1 MIQIKQLIFKY
12 IRRDIDGNEAG
23 SETVLDGINLQI
35 NEGEF
40 VAILGRNGSGKSTFA
55 KQLNAIL
62 RPSDGRVLVD
72 GLDSNDDDNK
82 YKIRRKAGM
91 VFQNPDNQMVASVVC
106 EDVAFGPEN
115 LGLEPDEIKDKVDN
129 ALKSVR
135 MWNQSDVATGRLSGG
150 QKQRV
155 AIAGVLAMKP
165 DYIIL
170 DEPTAM
176 LDPEG
181 RKEVIDTVLRLNK
194 EKNMTVVLITHNIEE
209 AINADRVVVLEN
221 GRVCA
226 DDTPDRIFMDK
237 ELIYKN
243 GITVPFE
250 YRVWREISG
259 GRKATVKNI
268 EQLADKIAE
277 LAGDRADITGDRME
291 HAGCRTE
298 LDGHR
303 VQAVAEHDSDDKCTG
318 TPNISVDDESMLV
331 LKDVSYVYNPNT
343 AYEKTAVR
351 DISVAFKRG
360 EFVGIA
366 GHTGSGKSTLI
377 QLFNGLLSP
386 TNGCVMYEGKDIYSK
401 ETSKKYVRSKI
412 GMVFQY
418 PEHQMVK
425 DTVYEDVT
433 FGPGNLNLDKAECEK
448 RAKTSLS
455 MVGIPEEMWD
465 KSPLQLSGGQ
475 KRRVAIAGV
484 LAMKPD
490 FIILD
495 EPAAGLDAEGKCEI
509 FDWLRK
515 TCEDDNIGIILVSH
529 SMEDIAEYADRM
541 IVLNDGRLIYDDTPA
556 TVFSHSEELRKM
568 GLDVPCAV
576 KLMNELSLR
585 GFQSCPDIVKEK
597 DAIDRIRTWTG
608 LGGDEND

>member
-40 VAILGRNGSGKSTFA
+40 VAILGKNGSGKSTFA

-72 GLDSNDDDNK
+72 GLDSIDDENK

-115 LGLEPDEIKDKVDN
+115 LGLEPDEINNRVDG

-155 AIAGVLAMKP
+155 AIAGVLAMEP

-181 RKEVIDTVLRLNK
+181 RKEVIDTVVRLNK

-209 AINADRVVVLEN
+209 AINADRVIVIEN

-226 DDTPDRIFMDK
+226 DDKPDKIFMDK
-237 ELIYKN
+237 ELIDKN

-259 GRKATVKNI
+259 ERKAAAKNI

-277 LAGDRADITGDRME
+277 LAGDGVE
-291 HAGCRTE
+291 PY
-298 LDGHR
+298 
-303 VQAVAEHDSDDKCTG
+303 SDDKRTDFRDV
-318 TPNISVDDESMLV
+318 SVNTEPLLV
-331 LKDVSYVYNPNT
+331 LNDVSYIYNPNT
-343 AYEKTAVR
+343 VYEKIAIK
-351 DISVAFKRG
+351 DISVSFKRG

-366 GHTGSGKSTLI
+366 GHTGSGKSTFI

-386 TNGCVMYEGKDIYSK
+386 TNGCVMYEGRDINSK
-401 ETSKKYVRSKI
+401 EISKKYVRSKI

-425 DTVYEDVT
+425 DTVYEDVI
-433 FGPGNLNLDKAECEK
+433 FGPRNLNLDKEQCEK
-448 RAKTSLS
+448 RAKASLS

-495 EPAAGLDAEGKCEI
+495 EPAAGLDAEGKREI

-515 TCEDDNIGIILVSH
+515 TCVDDNIGIILVSH
-529 SMEDIAEYADRM
+529 SMEDIAEYTDRM
-541 IVLNDGRLIYDDTPA
+541 IVLNDGGLIYDDIPA

-576 KLMNELSLR
+576 RLMNELSLR
-585 GFQSCPDIVKEK
+585 GFPGCPDIVKEK
-597 DAIDRIRTWTG
+597 DAIDKIRMWTG
-608 LGGDEND
+608 LGGNEND

>member
-40 VAILGRNGSGKSTFA
+40 VAILGKNGSGKSTFA

-72 GLDSNDDDNK
+72 GLDSIDDANK

-115 LGLEPDEIKDKVDN
+115 LGLEPDEINNRVDG

-155 AIAGVLAMKP
+155 AIAGVLAMEP

-181 RKEVIDTVLRLNK
+181 RKEVIDTVVRLNK

-209 AINADRVVVLEN
+209 AINADRVIVIEN

-226 DDTPDRIFMDK
+226 DDTPDKIFMDK
-237 ELIYKN
+237 ELIDKN

-259 GRKATVKNI
+259 ERKAAVKNI

-277 LAGDRADITGDRME
+277 LAGDGVE
-291 HAGCRTE
+291 PY
-298 LDGHR
+298 
-303 VQAVAEHDSDDKCTG
+303 SDDKHTDFRD
-318 TPNISVDDESMLV
+318 ISVNAEPLLV
-331 LKDVSYVYNPNT
+331 LNDVSYIYNPNT
-343 AYEKTAVR
+343 VYEKIAIK
-351 DISVAFKRG
+351 DISVSFKRG

-386 TNGCVMYEGKDIYSK
+386 TNGCVMYEGRDINSK
-401 ETSKKYVRSKI
+401 EISKKYVRSKI

-425 DTVYEDVT
+425 DTVYEDVI
-433 FGPGNLNLDKAECEK
+433 FGPRNLNLDKEQCEK

-495 EPAAGLDAEGKCEI
+495 EPAAGLDAEGKREI

-515 TCEDDNIGIILVSH
+515 TCVDDNIGIILVSH
-529 SMEDIAEYADRM
+529 SMEDIAEYTDRM
-541 IVLNDGRLIYDDTPA
+541 IVLNDGGLIYDDIPA

-585 GFQSCPDIVKEK
+585 GFPECPDIVKEK
-597 DAIDRIRTWTG
+597 DAIDKIRMWTG
-608 LGGDEND
+608 LGGNEND

>member
-40 VAILGRNGSGKSTFA
+40 VAILGKNGSGKSTFA

-72 GLDSNDDDNK
+72 GLDSIDDANK

-115 LGLEPDEIKDKVDN
+115 LGLEPDEINNRVDG

-155 AIAGVLAMKP
+155 AIAGVLAMEP

-181 RKEVIDTVLRLNK
+181 RKEVIDTVVRLNK

-209 AINADRVVVLEN
+209 AINADRVIVIEN

-226 DDTPDRIFMDK
+226 DDKPDKIFMDK
-237 ELIYKN
+237 ELIDKN

-259 GRKATVKNI
+259 ERKAAVKNI
-268 EQLADKIAE
+268 EQLADKIVE
-277 LAGDRADITGDRME
+277 LAGDGVE
-291 HAGCRTE
+291 PY
-298 LDGHR
+298 
-303 VQAVAEHDSDDKCTG
+303 SDDKHTDFRD
-318 TPNISVDDESMLV
+318 ISVNAEPLLV
-331 LKDVSYVYNPNT
+331 LNDVSYIYNPNT
-343 AYEKTAVR
+343 VYEKIAIK
-351 DISVAFKRG
+351 DISVSFKRG

-386 TNGCVMYEGKDIYSK
+386 TNGCVMYEGRDINSK
-401 ETSKKYVRSKI
+401 EISKKYVRSKI

-425 DTVYEDVT
+425 DTVYEDVI
-433 FGPGNLNLDKAECEK
+433 FGPRNLNLDKEQCEK

-495 EPAAGLDAEGKCEI
+495 EPAAGLDAEGKREI

-515 TCEDDNIGIILVSH
+515 TCVDDNIGIILVSH
-529 SMEDIAEYADRM
+529 SMEDIAEYTDRM
-541 IVLNDGRLIYDDTPA
+541 IVLNDGGLIYDDIPA

-585 GFQSCPDIVKEK
+585 GFPGCPDIVKEK
-597 DAIDRIRTWTG
+597 DAIDKIRMWTG
-608 LGGDEND
+608 LGGNEND

>member
-155 AIAGVLAMKP
+155 AIAGVLAMEP

-181 RKEVIDTVLRLNK
+181 RKEVIDTVIRLNK

-226 DDTPDRIFMDK
+226 DDTPDKIFMDK
-237 ELIYKN
+237 ELIDKN

-277 LAGDRADITGDRME
+277 LAGDRA
-291 HAGCRTE
+291 
-298 LDGHR
+298 
-303 VQAVAEHDSDDKCTG
+303 EHDSDDKCTYHH
-318 TPNISVDDESMLV
+318 NISVDDEPLLV

-343 AYEKTAVR
+343 AYEKTAVK
-351 DISVAFKRG
+351 DISAAFKRG

-386 TNGCVMYEGKDIYSK
+386 TNGYVMYEGKDINSK

-425 DTVYEDVT
+425 DTVYGDVI
-433 FGPGNLNLDKAECEK
+433 FGPRNLNLDKEECEK
-448 RAKTSLS
+448 RAKDSLR

-515 TCEDDNIGIILVSH
+515 TCVDDNIGIILVSH

-597 DAIDRIRTWTG
+597 DAIDKIRTWTG

>member
-129 ALKSVR
+129 ALKVVR

-155 AIAGVLAMKP
+155 AIAGVLAMEP

-181 RKEVIDTVLRLNK
+181 RKEVIDTVIRLNK

-226 DDTPDRIFMDK
+226 DDTPDKIFVDK
-237 ELIYKN
+237 ELIDKN

-268 EQLADKIAE
+268 EQLADKIE
-277 LAGDRADITGDRME
+277 DIAGDRVE

-298 LDGHR
+298 LARHR
-303 VQAVAEHDSDDKCTG
+303 GQTVAEHDSDDKCTY
-318 TPNISVDDESMLV
+318 PHNISVDDEPLLV

-343 AYEKTAVR
+343 AYEKTAVK
-351 DISVAFKRG
+351 DISAAFKRG

-386 TNGCVMYEGKDIYSK
+386 TNGCVIYEGKDINSK

-425 DTVYEDVT
+425 DTVYGDVI

-448 RAKTSLS
+448 RAKASLG
-455 MVGIPEEMWD
+455 MVGISEEMWD

-515 TCEDDNIGIILVSH
+515 TCVDDNIGIILVSH

-597 DAIDRIRTWTG
+597 DAIDKIRTWTG

>member
-12 IRRDIDGNEAG
+12 IRRDIDGNEVG

-40 VAILGRNGSGKSTFA
+40 VAILGKNGSGKSTFA

-72 GLDSNDDDNK
+72 GLDSIDDANK

-115 LGLEPDEIKDKVDN
+115 LGLEPDEINNRVDG

-155 AIAGVLAMKP
+155 AIAGVLAMEP

-181 RKEVIDTVLRLNK
+181 RKEVIDTVVRLNK

-209 AINADRVVVLEN
+209 AINADRVIVIEN

-226 DDTPDRIFMDK
+226 DDKPDKIFMDK
-237 ELIYKN
+237 ELIDKN

-259 GRKATVKNI
+259 ERKAAVKNI

-277 LAGDRADITGDRME
+277 LAGDGVE
-291 HAGCRTE
+291 PY
-298 LDGHR
+298 
-303 VQAVAEHDSDDKCTG
+303 SDDKRTDFRD
-318 TPNISVDDESMLV
+318 ISVNAEPLLV
-331 LKDVSYVYNPNT
+331 LNDVSYIYNPNT
-343 AYEKTAVR
+343 IYEKIAIK
-351 DISVAFKRG
+351 DISVSFKRG

-386 TNGCVMYEGKDIYSK
+386 TNGCVMYEGRDINSK
-401 ETSKKYVRSKI
+401 EISKKYVRSKI

-425 DTVYEDVT
+425 DTVYEDVI
-433 FGPGNLNLDKAECEK
+433 FGPRNLNLDKEQCEK
-448 RAKTSLS
+448 RAKASLS

-495 EPAAGLDAEGKCEI
+495 EPAAGLDAEGKREI

-515 TCEDDNIGIILVSH
+515 ICVDDNIGIILVSH
-529 SMEDIAEYADRM
+529 SMEDIAEYTDRM
-541 IVLNDGRLIYDDTPA
+541 IVLNDGGLIYDDIPA

-576 KLMNELSLR
+576 RLMNELSLR
-585 GFQSCPDIVKEK
+585 GFPGCPDIVKEK
-597 DAIDRIRTWTG
+597 DAIDKIRMWTG
-608 LGGDEND
+608 LGGNEND

>member
-40 VAILGRNGSGKSTFA
+40 VAILGKNGSGKSTFA

-72 GLDSNDDDNK
+72 GLDSIDDANK

-115 LGLEPDEIKDKVDN
+115 LGLEPDEINNRVDG

-155 AIAGVLAMKP
+155 AIAGVLAMEP

-181 RKEVIDTVLRLNK
+181 RKEVIDTVVRLNK

-209 AINADRVVVLEN
+209 AINADRVIVIEN

-226 DDTPDRIFMDK
+226 DDTPDKIFMDK
-237 ELIYKN
+237 ELIDKN

-259 GRKATVKNI
+259 ERKAAVKNI

-277 LAGDRADITGDRME
+277 LAGDGVE
-291 HAGCRTE
+291 PY
-298 LDGHR
+298 
-303 VQAVAEHDSDDKCTG
+303 SDDKRTDFRD
-318 TPNISVDDESMLV
+318 ISVNAEPLLV
-331 LKDVSYVYNPNT
+331 LNDVSYIYNPNT
-343 AYEKTAVR
+343 VYEKIAIK
-351 DISVAFKRG
+351 DISVSFKRG

-386 TNGCVMYEGKDIYSK
+386 TNGCVMYEGRNINSK
-401 ETSKKYVRSKI
+401 EISKKYVRSKI

-425 DTVYEDVT
+425 DTVYGDVI
-433 FGPGNLNLDKAECEK
+433 FGPRNLNLDKEQCEK
-448 RAKTSLS
+448 RAKASLS

-515 TCEDDNIGIILVSH
+515 TCVDDNIGIILVSH

-541 IVLNDGRLIYDDTPA
+541 IVLNDGGLIYDDIPA

-568 GLDVPCAV
+568 GLDVPCTV
-576 KLMNELSLR
+576 RLMNELSLR

-597 DAIDRIRTWTG
+597 DAIDKIRTWTG
-608 LGGDEND
+608 LGGVEND

>member
-82 YKIRRKAGM
+82 YNIRRRAGM

-155 AIAGVLAMKP
+155 AIAGVLAMEP

-181 RKEVIDTVLRLNK
+181 RKEVIDTVVRLNK

-226 DDTPDRIFMDK
+226 DDTPDKIFMDK
-237 ELIYKN
+237 ELIDKN

-259 GRKATVKNI
+259 ERKAAVKNI

-277 LAGDRADITGDRME
+277 LAGDGVE
-291 HAGCRTE
+291 PY
-298 LDGHR
+298 
-303 VQAVAEHDSDDKCTG
+303 SDDKRTDFRDV
-318 TPNISVDDESMLV
+318 SVNAEPLLV
-331 LKDVSYVYNPNT
+331 LNDVSYIYNPNT
-343 AYEKTAVR
+343 VYEKIAIK
-351 DISVAFKRG
+351 DISVSFKRG

-386 TNGCVMYEGKDIYSK
+386 TNGCVMYEGRDINSK
-401 ETSKKYVRSKI
+401 EISKKYVRSKI

-425 DTVYEDVT
+425 DTVYGDVI
-433 FGPGNLNLDKAECEK
+433 FGPRNLNLDKEQCEK
-448 RAKTSLS
+448 RAKASLS

-515 TCEDDNIGIILVSH
+515 TCVDDNIGIILVSH

-568 GLDVPCAV
+568 GLDVPCTV

-597 DAIDRIRTWTG
+597 DAIDKIRTWTG
-608 LGGDEND
+608 LGGVEND

>member
-129 ALKSVR
+129 ALKAVR

-155 AIAGVLAMKP
+155 AIAGVLAMEP

-181 RKEVIDTVLRLNK
+181 RKEVIETVIRLNK

-209 AINADRVVVLEN
+209 AINADRVIVIEN

-226 DDTPDRIFMDK
+226 DDKPDKIFMDK
-237 ELIYKN
+237 ELIDKN

-268 EQLADKIAE
+268 EQLADKI
-277 LAGDRADITGDRME
+277 
-291 HAGCRTE
+291 TE
-298 LDGHR
+298 LSGDG
-303 VQAVAEHDSDDKCTG
+303 VEPYSDDKRTDLRD
-318 TPNISVDDESMLV
+318 ISVNAEPLLV
-331 LKDVSYVYNPNT
+331 LNDVSYVYNPNT
-343 AYEKTAVR
+343 AYEKTAVK
-351 DISVAFKRG
+351 DISAAFKRG

-386 TNGCVMYEGKDIYSK
+386 TNGCVMYEGKDINSK

-425 DTVYEDVT
+425 DTVYGDVI

-448 RAKTSLS
+448 RAKASLG

-515 TCEDDNIGIILVSH
+515 TCVDDNIGIILVSH
-529 SMEDIAEYADRM
+529 SMEDIAEYTDRM
-541 IVLNDGRLIYDDTPA
+541 LVLNDGGLIYDDIPA
-556 TVFSHSEELRKM
+556 TVFSRSEELRKM

-576 KLMNELSLR
+576 RLMNELSLR
-585 GFQSCPDIVKEK
+585 GFPECPDIVKEK
-597 DAIDRIRTWTG
+597 DAIDKIRMWTG
-608 LGGDEND
+608 LGGNEND

>member
-82 YKIRRKAGM
+82 YKIRRRAGM

-115 LGLEPDEIKDKVDN
+115 LGLEPDEIKDKIDN

-155 AIAGVLAMKP
+155 AIAGVLAMEP

-181 RKEVIDTVLRLNK
+181 RKEVIETVIRLNK

-209 AINADRVVVLEN
+209 AINADRVIVIEN

-226 DDTPDRIFMDK
+226 DDTPDKIFMDK
-237 ELIYKN
+237 ELIDNN

-259 GRKATVKNI
+259 ERKAAVKNI

-277 LAGDRADITGDRME
+277 LAGDGVE
-291 HAGCRTE
+291 PY
-298 LDGHR
+298 
-303 VQAVAEHDSDDKCTG
+303 SDDKRTDFRD
-318 TPNISVDDESMLV
+318 ISVNAEPLLV
-331 LKDVSYVYNPNT
+331 LNDVSYIYNPNT
-343 AYEKTAVR
+343 VYEKIAIK
-351 DISVAFKRG
+351 DISVSFKRG

-386 TNGCVMYEGKDIYSK
+386 TNGCVMYEGRDINSK
-401 ETSKKYVRSKI
+401 EISKKYVRSKI

-425 DTVYEDVT
+425 DTVYEDVI
-433 FGPGNLNLDKAECEK
+433 FGPRNLNLDKEQCEK
-448 RAKTSLS
+448 RAKASLS

-495 EPAAGLDAEGKCEI
+495 EPAAGLDAEGKREI

-515 TCEDDNIGIILVSH
+515 TCVDDNIGIILVSH
-529 SMEDIAEYADRM
+529 SMEDIAEYTDRM
-541 IVLNDGRLIYDDTPA
+541 IVLNDGGLIYDDIPA

-576 KLMNELSLR
+576 RLMNELSLR
-585 GFQSCPDIVKEK
+585 GFPGCPDIVKEK
-597 DAIDRIRTWTG
+597 DAIDKIRMWTG
-608 LGGDEND
+608 LGGNEND

>member
-40 VAILGRNGSGKSTFA
+40 VAILGKNGSGKSTFA

-72 GLDSNDDDNK
+72 GLDSIDDANK

-115 LGLEPDEIKDKVDN
+115 LGLEPDEINNRVDG

-155 AIAGVLAMKP
+155 AIAGVLAMEP

-181 RKEVIDTVLRLNK
+181 RKEVIDTVVRLNK

-209 AINADRVVVLEN
+209 AINADRVIVIEN

-226 DDTPDRIFMDK
+226 DDKPDKMFMDK
-237 ELIYKN
+237 ELIDKN

-259 GRKATVKNI
+259 ERKAAVKNI
-268 EQLADKIAE
+268 EQLADKITE
-277 LAGDRADITGDRME
+277 LAGDGVE
-291 HAGCRTE
+291 PY
-298 LDGHR
+298 
-303 VQAVAEHDSDDKCTG
+303 SDDKRTDLRDV
-318 TPNISVDDESMLV
+318 SVNAEPLLV
-331 LKDVSYVYNPNT
+331 LNDVSYIYNPNT
-343 AYEKTAVR
+343 VYEKIAIK
-351 DISVAFKRG
+351 DISVSFKRG

-386 TNGCVMYEGKDIYSK
+386 TNGCVMYEGRDINSK
-401 ETSKKYVRSKI
+401 EISKKYVRSKI

-425 DTVYEDVT
+425 DTVYEDVI
-433 FGPGNLNLDKAECEK
+433 FGPRNLNLDKEQCEK
-448 RAKTSLS
+448 RAKASLS

-495 EPAAGLDAEGKCEI
+495 EPAAGLDAEGKREI

-515 TCEDDNIGIILVSH
+515 TCVDDNIGIILVSH
-529 SMEDIAEYADRM
+529 SMEDIAEYTDRM
-541 IVLNDGRLIYDDTPA
+541 IVLNDGGLIYDDIPA

-585 GFQSCPDIVKEK
+585 GFPGCPDIVKEK
-597 DAIDRIRTWTG
+597 DAIDKIRMWTG
-608 LGGDEND
+608 LGGNEND

>member
-40 VAILGRNGSGKSTFA
+40 VAILGKNGSGKSTFA

-72 GLDSNDDDNK
+72 GLDSIDDANK

-115 LGLEPDEIKDKVDN
+115 LGLEPDEINNRVDG

-155 AIAGVLAMKP
+155 AIAGVLAMEP

-181 RKEVIDTVLRLNK
+181 RKEVIDTVVRLNK

-209 AINADRVVVLEN
+209 AINADRVIVIEN

-226 DDTPDRIFMDK
+226 DDKPDKMFMDK
-237 ELIYKN
+237 ELIDKN

-259 GRKATVKNI
+259 ERKAAVKNI
-268 EQLADKIAE
+268 EQLADKITE
-277 LAGDRADITGDRME
+277 LAGDGVE
-291 HAGCRTE
+291 PY
-298 LDGHR
+298 
-303 VQAVAEHDSDDKCTG
+303 SDDKRTDLRDV
-318 TPNISVDDESMLV
+318 SVNAEPLLV
-331 LKDVSYVYNPNT
+331 LNDVSYIYNPNT
-343 AYEKTAVR
+343 VYEKIAIK
-351 DISVAFKRG
+351 DISVSFKRG

-386 TNGCVMYEGKDIYSK
+386 TNGCVMYEGRDINSK
-401 ETSKKYVRSKI
+401 EISKKYVRSKI

-425 DTVYEDVT
+425 DTVYEDVI
-433 FGPGNLNLDKAECEK
+433 FGPRNLNLDKEQCEK
-448 RAKTSLS
+448 RAKASLS

-484 LAMKPD
+484 LVMKPD

-495 EPAAGLDAEGKCEI
+495 EPAAGLDAEGKREI

-515 TCEDDNIGIILVSH
+515 TCVDDNIGIILVSH
-529 SMEDIAEYADRM
+529 SMEDIAEYTDRM
-541 IVLNDGRLIYDDTPA
+541 IVLNDGGLIYDDIPA

-576 KLMNELSLR
+576 RLMNELSLR
-585 GFQSCPDIVKEK
+585 GFPGCPDIVKEK
-597 DAIDRIRTWTG
+597 DAIDKIRMWTG
-608 LGGDEND
+608 LGGNEND

>member
-12 IRRDIDGNEAG
+12 IRRDIDGNEVG
-23 SETVLDGINLQI
+23 SETALDGINLQI

-40 VAILGRNGSGKSTFA
+40 VAILGKNGSGKSTFA

-72 GLDSNDDDNK
+72 GLDSIDDANK

-115 LGLEPDEIKDKVDN
+115 LGLESDEINNRVDG

-155 AIAGVLAMKP
+155 AIAGVLAMEP

-181 RKEVIDTVLRLNK
+181 RKEVIDTVVRLNK

-209 AINADRVVVLEN
+209 AINADRVIVIEN

-226 DDTPDRIFMDK
+226 DDTPDKIFMDK
-237 ELIYKN
+237 ELIDKN

-268 EQLADKIAE
+268 EQLADKIADI
-277 LAGDRADITGDRME
+277 AGDRVE

-298 LDGHR
+298 LARHR
-303 VQAVAEHDSDDKCTG
+303 VQTVAEPYSDNKCTG
-318 TPNISVDDESMLV
+318 THNISVDDEPLLV

-343 AYEKTAVR
+343 AYEKTAVK
-351 DISVAFKRG
+351 DISAAFKRG

-386 TNGCVMYEGKDIYSK
+386 TNGCVMYEGRDINSK
-401 ETSKKYVRSKI
+401 EISKKYVRSKI

-425 DTVYEDVT
+425 DTVYEDVI
-433 FGPGNLNLDKAECEK
+433 FGPRNLNLDKEQCEK
-448 RAKTSLS
+448 RAKASLS

-495 EPAAGLDAEGKCEI
+495 EPAAGLDAEGKREI

-515 TCEDDNIGIILVSH
+515 TCVDDNIGIILVSH
-529 SMEDIAEYADRM
+529 SMEDIAEYTDRM
-541 IVLNDGRLIYDDTPA
+541 IVLNDGGLIYDDIPA

-576 KLMNELSLR
+576 RLMNELSLR
-585 GFQSCPDIVKEK
+585 GFPGCPDIVKEK
-597 DAIDRIRTWTG
+597 DAIDKIRMWTG
-608 LGGDEND
+608 LGGNEND

>member
-40 VAILGRNGSGKSTFA
+40 VAILGKNGSGKSTFA

-72 GLDSNDDDNK
+72 GLDSIDDANK

-115 LGLEPDEIKDKVDN
+115 LGLEPDEINNRVDG

-155 AIAGVLAMKP
+155 AIAGVLAMEP

-181 RKEVIDTVLRLNK
+181 RKEVIDTVVRLNK

-209 AINADRVVVLEN
+209 AINADRVIVIEN

-226 DDTPDRIFMDK
+226 DDKPDKIFMDK
-237 ELIYKN
+237 ELIDKN

-259 GRKATVKNI
+259 ERKAAVKNI

-277 LAGDRADITGDRME
+277 LAGDGVE
-291 HAGCRTE
+291 PY
-298 LDGHR
+298 
-303 VQAVAEHDSDDKCTG
+303 SDDKHTDFRD
-318 TPNISVDDESMLV
+318 ISVNAEPLLV
-331 LKDVSYVYNPNT
+331 LNDVSYIYNPNT
-343 AYEKTAVR
+343 VYEKIAIK
-351 DISVAFKRG
+351 DISVSFKRG

-386 TNGCVMYEGKDIYSK
+386 TNGCVMYEGRDINSK
-401 ETSKKYVRSKI
+401 EISKKYVRSKI

-425 DTVYEDVT
+425 DTVYEDVI
-433 FGPGNLNLDKAECEK
+433 FGPRNLNLDKEQCEK
-448 RAKTSLS
+448 RAKASLS

-495 EPAAGLDAEGKCEI
+495 EPAAGLDAEGKREI

-515 TCEDDNIGIILVSH
+515 TCVDDNIGIILVSH
-529 SMEDIAEYADRM
+529 SMEDIAEYTDRM
-541 IVLNDGRLIYDDTPA
+541 IVLNDGGLIYDDIPA

-585 GFQSCPDIVKEK
+585 GFPGCPDIVKEK
-597 DAIDRIRTWTG
+597 DAIDKIRMWTG

>member
-40 VAILGRNGSGKSTFA
+40 VAILGKNGSGKSTFA

-72 GLDSNDDDNK
+72 GLDSIDDANK

-115 LGLEPDEIKDKVDN
+115 LGLEPDEINNRVDG

-155 AIAGVLAMKP
+155 AIAGVLAMEP

-181 RKEVIDTVLRLNK
+181 RKEVIDTVVRLNK

-226 DDTPDRIFMDK
+226 DDTPDKIFMDK
-237 ELIYKN
+237 ELIDKN

-268 EQLADKIAE
+268 EQLADKI
-277 LAGDRADITGDRME
+277 
-291 HAGCRTE
+291 TE
-298 LDGHR
+298 LSGDG
-303 VQAVAEHDSDDKCTG
+303 VEPYSDDKRTDLRDF
-318 TPNISVDDESMLV
+318 SVNAEPLLV
-331 LKDVSYVYNPNT
+331 LNDVSYIYNPNT
-343 AYEKTAVR
+343 VYKKIAIK
-351 DISVAFKRG
+351 DISVSFKRG

-386 TNGCVMYEGKDIYSK
+386 TNGCVMYEGRDINSK
-401 ETSKKYVRSKI
+401 EISKKYVRSKI

-425 DTVYEDVT
+425 DTVYEDVI
-433 FGPGNLNLDKAECEK
+433 FGPRNLNLDKEQCEK
-448 RAKTSLS
+448 RAKASLS

-495 EPAAGLDAEGKCEI
+495 EPAAGLDAEGKREI

-515 TCEDDNIGIILVSH
+515 TCVDDNIGIILVSH
-529 SMEDIAEYADRM
+529 SMEDIAEYTDRM
-541 IVLNDGRLIYDDTPA
+541 IVLNDGGLIYDDIPA

-585 GFQSCPDIVKEK
+585 GFPGCPDIVKEK
-597 DAIDRIRTWTG
+597 DAIDKIRMWTG

>member
-40 VAILGRNGSGKSTFA
+40 VAILGKNGSGKSTFA

-72 GLDSNDDDNK
+72 GLDSIDDANK

-115 LGLEPDEIKDKVDN
+115 LGLEPDEINNRVDG

-155 AIAGVLAMKP
+155 AIAGVLAMET

-181 RKEVIDTVLRLNK
+181 RKEVIDTVVRLNK

-209 AINADRVVVLEN
+209 AINADRVIVIEN

-226 DDTPDRIFMDK
+226 DDTPDKIFMDK
-237 ELIYKN
+237 ELIDKN

-259 GRKATVKNI
+259 ERKAAVKNI

-277 LAGDRADITGDRME
+277 LAGDGVE
-291 HAGCRTE
+291 PY
-298 LDGHR
+298 
-303 VQAVAEHDSDDKCTG
+303 SDDKRTDFRD
-318 TPNISVDDESMLV
+318 ISVNAEPLLV
-331 LKDVSYVYNPNT
+331 LNDVSYIYNPNT
-343 AYEKTAVR
+343 VYEKIAIK
-351 DISVAFKRG
+351 DISVSFKRG

-386 TNGCVMYEGKDIYSK
+386 TNGCVMYEGKDINSK

-425 DTVYEDVT
+425 DTVYEDVI
-433 FGPGNLNLDKAECEK
+433 FGPRNLNLDKEQCEK
-448 RAKTSLS
+448 RAKASLS

-515 TCEDDNIGIILVSH
+515 TCVDDNIGIILVSH

-541 IVLNDGRLIYDDTPA
+541 IVLNDGRLIYDDIPA

-568 GLDVPCAV
+568 GLDVPCTV

-597 DAIDRIRTWTG
+597 DAIDKIRTWTG
-608 LGGDEND
+608 LGGVEND

>member
-40 VAILGRNGSGKSTFA
+40 VAILGKNGSGKSTFA

-72 GLDSNDDDNK
+72 GLDSIDDANK

-115 LGLEPDEIKDKVDN
+115 LGLEPDEINNRVDG

-155 AIAGVLAMKP
+155 AIAGVLAMEP

-181 RKEVIDTVLRLNK
+181 RKEVIDTVVRLNK

-209 AINADRVVVLEN
+209 AINADRVIVIEN

-226 DDTPDRIFMDK
+226 DDKPDKIFMDK
-237 ELIYKN
+237 ELIDKN

-259 GRKATVKNI
+259 ERKAAVKNI

-277 LAGDRADITGDRME
+277 LAGDGVE
-291 HAGCRTE
+291 PY
-298 LDGHR
+298 
-303 VQAVAEHDSDDKCTG
+303 SDDKHTDFRD
-318 TPNISVDDESMLV
+318 ISVNAEPLLV
-331 LKDVSYVYNPNT
+331 LNDVSYIYNPNT
-343 AYEKTAVR
+343 VYEKIAIK
-351 DISVAFKRG
+351 DISVSFKRG

-386 TNGCVMYEGKDIYSK
+386 TNGCVMYEGRDINSK
-401 ETSKKYVRSKI
+401 EISKKYVRSKI

-425 DTVYEDVT
+425 DTVYEDVI
-433 FGPGNLNLDKAECEK
+433 FGPRNLNLDKEQCEK
-448 RAKTSLS
+448 RAKASLS

-495 EPAAGLDAEGKCEI
+495 EPAAGLDAEGKREI

-515 TCEDDNIGIILVSH
+515 TCVDDNIGIILVSH
-529 SMEDIAEYADRM
+529 SMEDIAEYTDRM
-541 IVLNDGRLIYDDTPA
+541 IVLNDGGLIYDDIPA

-576 KLMNELSLR
+576 RLMNELSLR
-585 GFQSCPDIVKEK
+585 GFPECPDIVKEK
-597 DAIDRIRTWTG
+597 DVIDKIRMWTG
-608 LGGDEND
+608 LGGNEND

>member
-40 VAILGRNGSGKSTFA
+40 VAILGKNGSGKSTFA

-72 GLDSNDDDNK
+72 GLDSIDDANK

-115 LGLEPDEIKDKVDN
+115 LGLEPDEINNRVDG

-155 AIAGVLAMKP
+155 AIAGVLAMEP

-181 RKEVIDTVLRLNK
+181 RKEVIDTVVRLNK

-209 AINADRVVVLEN
+209 AINADRVIVIEN

-226 DDTPDRIFMDK
+226 DDKPDKIFMDK
-237 ELIYKN
+237 ELIDKN

-259 GRKATVKNI
+259 ERKAAVKNI

-277 LAGDRADITGDRME
+277 LAGDGVE
-291 HAGCRTE
+291 PY
-298 LDGHR
+298 
-303 VQAVAEHDSDDKCTG
+303 SDDKRTDFRD
-318 TPNISVDDESMLV
+318 ISVNAEPLLV
-331 LKDVSYVYNPNT
+331 LNDVSYIYNPNT
-343 AYEKTAVR
+343 VYEKIAIK
-351 DISVAFKRG
+351 DISVSFKRG

-386 TNGCVMYEGKDIYSK
+386 TNGCVMYEGRDINSK
-401 ETSKKYVRSKI
+401 EISKKYVRSKI

-418 PEHQMVK
+418 PEHQIVK
-425 DTVYEDVT
+425 DTVYEDVI
-433 FGPGNLNLDKAECEK
+433 FGPRNLNLDKEQCEK
-448 RAKTSLS
+448 RAKASLS

-495 EPAAGLDAEGKCEI
+495 EPAAGLDAEGKREI

-515 TCEDDNIGIILVSH
+515 ICVDDNIGIILVSH
-529 SMEDIAEYADRM
+529 SMEDIAEYTDRM
-541 IVLNDGRLIYDDTPA
+541 IVLNDGGLIYDDIPA

-576 KLMNELSLR
+576 RLMNELSLR
-585 GFQSCPDIVKEK
+585 GFPGCPDIVKEK
-597 DAIDRIRTWTG
+597 DAIDKIRMWTG
-608 LGGDEND
+608 LGGNEND

>member
-40 VAILGRNGSGKSTFA
+40 VAILGKNGSGKSTFA

-72 GLDSNDDDNK
+72 GLDSIDDANK

-115 LGLEPDEIKDKVDN
+115 LGLEPDEINNRVDG
-129 ALKSVR
+129 ALKAVR

-155 AIAGVLAMKP
+155 AIAGVLAMEP

-181 RKEVIDTVLRLNK
+181 RKEVIDTVVRLNK

-209 AINADRVVVLEN
+209 AINADRVIVIEN

-226 DDTPDRIFMDK
+226 DDTPDKIFMDK
-237 ELIYKN
+237 ELIDKN

-259 GRKATVKNI
+259 ERKAAVKNI

-277 LAGDRADITGDRME
+277 LAGDGVE
-291 HAGCRTE
+291 PY
-298 LDGHR
+298 
-303 VQAVAEHDSDDKCTG
+303 SDDKRTDLRD
-318 TPNISVDDESMLV
+318 ISVNAEPLLV
-331 LKDVSYVYNPNT
+331 LNDVSYVYNPNT
-343 AYEKTAVR
+343 VYEKIAIK
-351 DISVAFKRG
+351 DISVSFKRG

-386 TNGCVMYEGKDIYSK
+386 TNGCVMYEGRDINSK
-401 ETSKKYVRSKI
+401 EISKKYVRSKI

-425 DTVYEDVT
+425 DTVYEDVI
-433 FGPGNLNLDKAECEK
+433 FGPRNLNLDKEQCEK
-448 RAKTSLS
+448 RAKASLS

-465 KSPLQLSGGQ
+465 ESPLQLSGGQ

-495 EPAAGLDAEGKCEI
+495 EPAAGLDAEGKREI

-515 TCEDDNIGIILVSH
+515 TCVDDNIGIILVSH
-529 SMEDIAEYADRM
+529 SMEDIAEYTDRM
-541 IVLNDGRLIYDDTPA
+541 IVLNDGGLIYDDIPA

-585 GFQSCPDIVKEK
+585 GFPGCPDIVKEK
-597 DAIDRIRTWTG
+597 DAIDKIRMWTG
-608 LGGDEND
+608 LGGNEND

>member
-40 VAILGRNGSGKSTFA
+40 VAILGKNGSGKSTFA

-72 GLDSNDDDNK
+72 GLDSIDDANK

-115 LGLEPDEIKDKVDN
+115 LGLGPDEINNRVDG

-155 AIAGVLAMKP
+155 AIAGVLAMEP

-181 RKEVIDTVLRLNK
+181 RKEVIDTVVRLNK

-209 AINADRVVVLEN
+209 AINADRVIVIEN

-226 DDTPDRIFMDK
+226 DDTPDKIFMDK
-237 ELIYKN
+237 ELIDKN

-259 GRKATVKNI
+259 ERKAAVKNI

-277 LAGDRADITGDRME
+277 LAGDGVE
-291 HAGCRTE
+291 PY
-298 LDGHR
+298 
-303 VQAVAEHDSDDKCTG
+303 SDDKRTDLRD
-318 TPNISVDDESMLV
+318 ISVNAEPLLV
-331 LKDVSYVYNPNT
+331 LNDVSYVYNPNT
-343 AYEKTAVR
+343 VYEKIAIK
-351 DISVAFKRG
+351 DISVSFKRG

-386 TNGCVMYEGKDIYSK
+386 TNGCVMYEGRDINSK
-401 ETSKKYVRSKI
+401 EISKKYVRSKI

-425 DTVYEDVT
+425 DTVYEDVI
-433 FGPGNLNLDKAECEK
+433 FGPRNLNLDKEQCEK
-448 RAKTSLS
+448 CAKASLS

-495 EPAAGLDAEGKCEI
+495 EPAAGLDAEGKREI

-515 TCEDDNIGIILVSH
+515 TCVDDNIGIILVSH
-529 SMEDIAEYADRM
+529 SMEDIAEYTDRM
-541 IVLNDGRLIYDDTPA
+541 IVLNDGGLIYDDIPA

-576 KLMNELSLR
+576 RLMNELSLR
-585 GFQSCPDIVKEK
+585 GFPECPDIVKEK
-597 DAIDRIRTWTG
+597 DVIDKIRMWTG
-608 LGGDEND
+608 LGGNEND

>member
-40 VAILGRNGSGKSTFA
+40 VAILGKNGSGKSTFA

-72 GLDSNDDDNK
+72 GLDSIDDANK

-115 LGLEPDEIKDKVDN
+115 LGLEPDEINNRVDG

-155 AIAGVLAMKP
+155 AIAGVLAMEP

-181 RKEVIDTVLRLNK
+181 RKEVIDTVVRLNK

-209 AINADRVVVLEN
+209 AINADRVIVIEN

-226 DDTPDRIFMDK
+226 DDKPDKIFMDK
-237 ELIYKN
+237 ELIDKN

-259 GRKATVKNI
+259 ERKADVKNI

-277 LAGDRADITGDRME
+277 LAGDGVE
-291 HAGCRTE
+291 PY
-298 LDGHR
+298 
-303 VQAVAEHDSDDKCTG
+303 SDDKRTDLRDV
-318 TPNISVDDESMLV
+318 SVNAEPLLV
-331 LKDVSYVYNPNT
+331 LNDVSYIYNPNT
-343 AYEKTAVR
+343 VYEKIAIK
-351 DISVAFKRG
+351 DISVSFKRG

-386 TNGCVMYEGKDIYSK
+386 TNGCVMYEGRDINSK
-401 ETSKKYVRSKI
+401 EISKKYVRSKI

-425 DTVYEDVT
+425 DTVYEDVI
-433 FGPGNLNLDKAECEK
+433 FGPRNLNLDKEQCEK
-448 RAKTSLS
+448 RAKASLS

-475 KRRVAIAGV
+475 KRRVAIAEV

-495 EPAAGLDAEGKCEI
+495 EPAAGLDAEGKREI

-515 TCEDDNIGIILVSH
+515 TCVDDNIGIILVSH
-529 SMEDIAEYADRM
+529 SMEDIAEYTDRM
-541 IVLNDGRLIYDDTPA
+541 IVLNDGGLIYDDIPA

-576 KLMNELSLR
+576 RLMNELSLR
-585 GFQSCPDIVKEK
+585 GFPGCPDIVKEK
-597 DAIDRIRTWTG
+597 DAIDKIRMWTG
-608 LGGDEND
+608 LGGNEND

>member
-40 VAILGRNGSGKSTFA
+40 VAILGKNGSGKSTFA

-62 RPSDGRVLVD
+62 RPLDGRVLVD
-72 GLDSNDDDNK
+72 GLDSIDDANK

-115 LGLEPDEIKDKVDN
+115 LGLEPDEINNRVDGV
-129 ALKSVR
+129 LKSVR

-155 AIAGVLAMKP
+155 AIAGVLAMEP

-181 RKEVIDTVLRLNK
+181 RKEVIDTVVRLNK

-209 AINADRVVVLEN
+209 AINADRVIVIEN

-226 DDTPDRIFMDK
+226 DDKPDKIFMDK
-237 ELIYKN
+237 VLIDKN

-259 GRKATVKNI
+259 ERKAAVKNI

-277 LAGDRADITGDRME
+277 LAGDGVE
-291 HAGCRTE
+291 PY
-298 LDGHR
+298 
-303 VQAVAEHDSDDKCTG
+303 SDDKHTDFRD
-318 TPNISVDDESMLV
+318 ISVNAEPLLV
-331 LKDVSYVYNPNT
+331 LNDVSYIYNPNT
-343 AYEKTAVR
+343 VYEKIAIK
-351 DISVAFKRG
+351 DISVSFKRG

-386 TNGCVMYEGKDIYSK
+386 TNGCVMYEGRDINSK
-401 ETSKKYVRSKI
+401 EISKKYVRSKI

-425 DTVYEDVT
+425 DTVYEDVI
-433 FGPGNLNLDKAECEK
+433 FGPRNLNLDKEQCEK
-448 RAKTSLS
+448 RAKASLS

-495 EPAAGLDAEGKCEI
+495 EPAAGLDAEGKREI

-515 TCEDDNIGIILVSH
+515 TCVDDNIGIILVSH
-529 SMEDIAEYADRM
+529 SMEDIAEYTDRM
-541 IVLNDGRLIYDDTPA
+541 IVLNDGGLIYDDIPA

-576 KLMNELSLR
+576 RLMNELSLR
-585 GFQSCPDIVKEK
+585 GFPECPDIVKEK
-597 DAIDRIRTWTG
+597 DVIDKIRMWTG
-608 LGGDEND
+608 LGGNEND

>member
-40 VAILGRNGSGKSTFA
+40 VAILGKNGSGKSTFA

-72 GLDSNDDDNK
+72 GLDSIDDANK

-115 LGLEPDEIKDKVDN
+115 LGLEPDEINNRVDG

-155 AIAGVLAMKP
+155 AIAGVLAMEP

-181 RKEVIDTVLRLNK
+181 RKEVIDTVVRLNK

-209 AINADRVVVLEN
+209 AINADRVIVIEN

-226 DDTPDRIFMDK
+226 DDKPDKIFMDK
-237 ELIYKN
+237 ELIDKN

-259 GRKATVKNI
+259 ERKAAVKNI
-268 EQLADKIAE
+268 EQLADKITE
-277 LAGDRADITGDRME
+277 LAGDGVE
-291 HAGCRTE
+291 PY
-298 LDGHR
+298 
-303 VQAVAEHDSDDKCTG
+303 SDDKRTG
-318 TPNISVDDESMLV
+318 FRDVSVNAEPLLV
-331 LKDVSYVYNPNT
+331 LNDVSYIYNPNT
-343 AYEKTAVR
+343 VYEKIAIK
-351 DISVAFKRG
+351 DISVSFKRG

-386 TNGCVMYEGKDIYSK
+386 TNGCVMYEGRDINSK
-401 ETSKKYVRSKI
+401 EISKKYVRSKI

-425 DTVYEDVT
+425 DTVYEDVI
-433 FGPGNLNLDKAECEK
+433 FGPRNLNLDKEQCEK
-448 RAKTSLS
+448 RAKASLS

-495 EPAAGLDAEGKCEI
+495 EPAAGLDAEGKREI

-515 TCEDDNIGIILVSH
+515 TCVDDNIGIILVSH
-529 SMEDIAEYADRM
+529 SMEDIAEYTDRM
-541 IVLNDGRLIYDDTPA
+541 IVLNDGGLIYDDIPA
-556 TVFSHSEELRKM
+556 TVFSHSEELCKM

-576 KLMNELSLR
+576 RLMNELSLR
-585 GFQSCPDIVKEK
+585 GFPGCPDIVKEK
-597 DAIDRIRTWTG
+597 DAIDKIRMWTG
-608 LGGDEND
+608 LGGNEND

>member
-40 VAILGRNGSGKSTFA
+40 VAILGKNGSGKSTFA

-72 GLDSNDDDNK
+72 GLDSIDDANK

-115 LGLEPDEIKDKVDN
+115 LGLEPDEINNRVDG

-155 AIAGVLAMKP
+155 AIAGVLAMEP

-181 RKEVIDTVLRLNK
+181 RKEVIDTVVRLNK

-209 AINADRVVVLEN
+209 AINADRVIVIEN

-226 DDTPDRIFMDK
+226 DDTPDKIFMDK
-237 ELIYKN
+237 ELIDKN

-259 GRKATVKNI
+259 ERKAAVKNI
-268 EQLADKIAE
+268 EQLADKIVE
-277 LAGDRADITGDRME
+277 LAGDGVE
-291 HAGCRTE
+291 PY
-298 LDGHR
+298 
-303 VQAVAEHDSDDKCTG
+303 SDDKRTDLRD
-318 TPNISVDDESMLV
+318 ISVNAEPLLV
-331 LKDVSYVYNPNT
+331 LNDVSYIYNPNT
-343 AYEKTAVR
+343 VYEKIAIK
-351 DISVAFKRG
+351 DISVSFKRG

-386 TNGCVMYEGKDIYSK
+386 TNGCVMYEGRDINSK
-401 ETSKKYVRSKI
+401 EISKKYVRSKI

-425 DTVYEDVT
+425 DTVYEDVI
-433 FGPGNLNLDKAECEK
+433 FGPRNLNLDKEQCEK

-495 EPAAGLDAEGKCEI
+495 EPAAGLDAEGKREI

-515 TCEDDNIGIILVSH
+515 TCVDDNIGIILVSH
-529 SMEDIAEYADRM
+529 SMEDIAEYTDRM
-541 IVLNDGRLIYDDTPA
+541 IVLNDGGLIYDDIPA

-576 KLMNELSLR
+576 RLMNELSLR
-585 GFQSCPDIVKEK
+585 GFPECPDIVKEK
-597 DAIDRIRTWTG
+597 DAIDKIRMWTG
-608 LGGDEND
+608 LGGNEND

>member
-12 IRRDIDGNEAG
+12 IRRDIDGNEVG
-23 SETVLDGINLQI
+23 SETALDGINLQI

-40 VAILGRNGSGKSTFA
+40 VAILGKNGSGKSTFA

-72 GLDSNDDDNK
+72 GLDSIDDANK

-115 LGLEPDEIKDKVDN
+115 LGLESDEINNRVDG

-155 AIAGVLAMKP
+155 AIAGVLAMEP

-181 RKEVIDTVLRLNK
+181 RKEVIDTVVRLNK

-209 AINADRVVVLEN
+209 AINAEGVIVIDD

-226 DDTPDRIFMDK
+226 DDTPDKIFMDK
-237 ELIYKN
+237 ELIDKN

-259 GRKATVKNI
+259 ERKAAVKNI
-268 EQLADKIAE
+268 EQLVDKITE
-277 LAGDRADITGDRME
+277 LAGDGVE
-291 HAGCRTE
+291 PY
-298 LDGHR
+298 
-303 VQAVAEHDSDDKCTG
+303 SDDKRTDFRDV
-318 TPNISVDDESMLV
+318 SVNAEPLLV
-331 LKDVSYVYNPNT
+331 LNDVSYIYNPNT
-343 AYEKTAVR
+343 VYEKIAIK
-351 DISVAFKRG
+351 DISVSFKRG

-386 TNGCVMYEGKDIYSK
+386 TNGCVMYEGRDINSK
-401 ETSKKYVRSKI
+401 EISKKYVRSKI

-425 DTVYEDVT
+425 DTVYEDVI
-433 FGPGNLNLDKAECEK
+433 FGPRNLNLDKEQCEK
-448 RAKTSLS
+448 RAKASLS

-495 EPAAGLDAEGKCEI
+495 EPAAGLDAEGKREI

-515 TCEDDNIGIILVSH
+515 TCVDDNIGIILVSH
-529 SMEDIAEYADRM
+529 SMEDIAEYTDRM
-541 IVLNDGRLIYDDTPA
+541 IVLNDGGLIYDDIPA

-576 KLMNELSLR
+576 RLMNELSLR
-585 GFQSCPDIVKEK
+585 GFPGCPDIVKEK
-597 DAIDRIRTWTG
+597 DAIDKIRMWTG
-608 LGGDEND
+608 LGGNEND

>member
-40 VAILGRNGSGKSTFA
+40 VAILGKNGSGKSTFA

-82 YKIRRKAGM
+82 YKIRRKAGI

-115 LGLEPDEIKDKVDN
+115 LGLEPDEINNRVDG

-155 AIAGVLAMKP
+155 AIAGVLAMEP

-181 RKEVIDTVLRLNK
+181 RKEVIDTVVRLNK

-209 AINADRVVVLEN
+209 AINADRVIVIEN

-226 DDTPDRIFMDK
+226 DDKPDKIFMDK
-237 ELIYKN
+237 ELIDKN

-259 GRKATVKNI
+259 ERKAAVKNI

-277 LAGDRADITGDRME
+277 LAGDRVE
-291 HAGCRTE
+291 PY
-298 LDGHR
+298 
-303 VQAVAEHDSDDKCTG
+303 SDDKRTDFRDV
-318 TPNISVDDESMLV
+318 SVNAEPLLV
-331 LKDVSYVYNPNT
+331 LNDVSYIYNPNT
-343 AYEKTAVR
+343 IYEKIAIKDV
-351 DISVAFKRG
+351 SVSFKRG

-386 TNGCVMYEGKDIYSK
+386 TNGCVMYEGRDINSK
-401 ETSKKYVRSKI
+401 EISKKYVRSKI

-425 DTVYEDVT
+425 DTVYEDVI
-433 FGPGNLNLDKAECEK
+433 FGPRNLNLDKEQCEK
-448 RAKTSLS
+448 RAKASLS

-495 EPAAGLDAEGKCEI
+495 EPAAGLDAEGKREI

-515 TCEDDNIGIILVSH
+515 TCVDDNIGIILVSH
-529 SMEDIAEYADRM
+529 SMEDIAEYTDRM
-541 IVLNDGRLIYDDTPA
+541 IVLNDGGLIYDDIPA

-568 GLDVPCAV
+568 GLDVPCTV

-585 GFQSCPDIVKEK
+585 GFPGCPDIVKEK
-597 DAIDRIRTWTG
+597 DAIDKIRMWTG
-608 LGGDEND
+608 LGGNEND

>member
-40 VAILGRNGSGKSTFA
+40 VAILGKNGSGKSTFA

-82 YKIRRKAGM
+82 YKIRRRAGM

-115 LGLEPDEIKDKVDN
+115 LGLEPDEIKDKIDN

-155 AIAGVLAMKP
+155 AIAGVLAMEP

-181 RKEVIDTVLRLNK
+181 RKEVIETVIRLNK

-209 AINADRVVVLEN
+209 AINADRVIVIEN

-226 DDTPDRIFMDK
+226 DDTPDKIFMDK
-237 ELIYKN
+237 ELIDNN

-259 GRKATVKNI
+259 ERKAAVKNI

-277 LAGDRADITGDRME
+277 LAGDGVE
-291 HAGCRTE
+291 PY
-298 LDGHR
+298 
-303 VQAVAEHDSDDKCTG
+303 SDDKRTDFRD
-318 TPNISVDDESMLV
+318 ISVNAEPLLV
-331 LKDVSYVYNPNT
+331 LNDVSYIYNPNT
-343 AYEKTAVR
+343 VYEKIAIK
-351 DISVAFKRG
+351 DISVSFKRG

-386 TNGCVMYEGKDIYSK
+386 TNGCVMYEGRDINSK
-401 ETSKKYVRSKI
+401 EISKKYVRSKI

-425 DTVYEDVT
+425 DTVYEDVI
-433 FGPGNLNLDKAECEK
+433 FGPRNLNLDKEQCEK
-448 RAKTSLS
+448 RAKASLS

-495 EPAAGLDAEGKCEI
+495 EPAAGLDAEGKREI

-515 TCEDDNIGIILVSH
+515 TCVDDNIGIILVSH
-529 SMEDIAEYADRM
+529 SMEDIAEYTDRM
-541 IVLNDGRLIYDDTPA
+541 IVLNDGGLIYDDIPA

-568 GLDVPCAV
+568 GLDVPCTV

-585 GFQSCPDIVKEK
+585 GFPGCPDIVKEK
-597 DAIDRIRTWTG
+597 DAIDKIRMWTG
-608 LGGDEND
+608 LGGNEND

>member
-35 NEGEF
+35 NECEF

-82 YKIRRKAGM
+82 YKIRRRAGM

-115 LGLEPDEIKDKVDN
+115 LGLEPDEIKDKIDN

-155 AIAGVLAMKP
+155 AIAGVLAMEP

-181 RKEVIDTVLRLNK
+181 RKEVIDTVVRLNK

-209 AINADRVVVLEN
+209 AINADRVIVIEN

-226 DDTPDRIFMDK
+226 DDKPDKIFMDK
-237 ELIYKN
+237 ELIDKN

-259 GRKATVKNI
+259 ERKAAVKNI

-277 LAGDRADITGDRME
+277 LAGDGVE
-291 HAGCRTE
+291 PY
-298 LDGHR
+298 
-303 VQAVAEHDSDDKCTG
+303 SDDKHTDFRD
-318 TPNISVDDESMLV
+318 ISVNAEPLLV
-331 LKDVSYVYNPNT
+331 LNDVSYIYNPNT
-343 AYEKTAVR
+343 VYEKIAIK
-351 DISVAFKRG
+351 DISVSFKRG

-386 TNGCVMYEGKDIYSK
+386 TNGCVMYEGRDINSK
-401 ETSKKYVRSKI
+401 EISKKYVRSKI

-425 DTVYEDVT
+425 DTVYEDVI
-433 FGPGNLNLDKAECEK
+433 FGPRNLNLDKEQCEK
-448 RAKTSLS
+448 RAKASLS

-495 EPAAGLDAEGKCEI
+495 EPAAGLDAEGKREI

-515 TCEDDNIGIILVSH
+515 TCVDDNIGIILVSH
-529 SMEDIAEYADRM
+529 SMEDIAEYTDRM
-541 IVLNDGRLIYDDTPA
+541 IVLNDGGLIYDDIPA

-576 KLMNELSLR
+576 RLMNELSLR
-585 GFQSCPDIVKEK
+585 GFPECPDIVKEK
-597 DAIDRIRTWTG
+597 DVIDKIRMWTG
-608 LGGDEND
+608 LGGNEND

>member
-40 VAILGRNGSGKSTFA
+40 VAILGKNGSGKSTFA

-72 GLDSNDDDNK
+72 GLDSIDDANK

-155 AIAGVLAMKP
+155 AIAGVLAMEP

-181 RKEVIDTVLRLNK
+181 RKEVIDTVVRLNK

-226 DDTPDRIFMDK
+226 DDTPDKIFMDK
-237 ELIYKN
+237 ELIDKN

-259 GRKATVKNI
+259 ERKAAVKNI

-277 LAGDRADITGDRME
+277 LAGDGVE
-291 HAGCRTE
+291 PY
-298 LDGHR
+298 
-303 VQAVAEHDSDDKCTG
+303 SDDKRTDFRD
-318 TPNISVDDESMLV
+318 ISVNAEPLLV

-343 AYEKTAVR
+343 AYEKTAVK
-351 DISVAFKRG
+351 DISAAFKRG

-386 TNGCVMYEGKDIYSK
+386 TNGCVMYEGKDINSK
-401 ETSKKYVRSKI
+401 EISKKYVRSKI

-418 PEHQMVK
+418 SEHQMVK
-425 DTVYEDVT
+425 DTVYEDVI
-433 FGPGNLNLDKAECEK
+433 FGPRNLNLDKEQCEK
-448 RAKTSLS
+448 RAKASLS

-495 EPAAGLDAEGKCEI
+495 EPAAGLDAEGKREI

-515 TCEDDNIGIILVSH
+515 TCVDDNIGIILVSH

-541 IVLNDGRLIYDDTPA
+541 IVLNDGRLIYDDIPA

-568 GLDVPCAV
+568 GLDVPCTV

-597 DAIDRIRTWTG
+597 DAIDKIRTWTG
-608 LGGDEND
+608 LGGVEND